1 LEEVKNVKNNKPNY
15 KDNPIIAALILF
27 LITAVV
33 TLALAATNVNTR
45 DIITEQAKRDAD
57 AARLKVF
64 DKADHFEEV
73 TKDKWPE
80 TNATIASVY
89 KAIDANDD
97 VLGLVIASS
106 SKGYAG
112 NIDVMSGISLDMAVT
127 GVTVLYDNETPGLGK
142 KVANKSFISN
152 FIGKSPVLSF
162 SLKKG
167 ESNTNHVDAIAGATI
182 SSKAMMNAVNE
193 ALSFAKQLFQE
204 MKTGGN

>member
-1 LEEVKNVKNNKPNY
+1 MKNSKRNY

-33 TLALAATNVNTR
+33 TLALAAANVNTR
-45 DIITEQAKRDAD
+45 DIITEQAKKDAD

-64 DKADHFEEV
+64 DKADRFEEI
-73 TKDKWPE
+73 TKDKWPSQ
-80 TNATIASVY
+80 NINIASVH
-89 KAIDANDD
+89 KALGANGD

-112 NIDVMSGISLDMAVT
+112 NIDIMSGISADMVVT

-142 KVANKSFISN
+142 KVAGKGFIKN
-152 FIGKSPVLSF
+152 FTGRSPDLSF
-162 SLKKG
+162 SLKKDDK
-167 ESNTNHVDAIAGATI
+167 NTNHVDAIAGATI

-193 ALSFAKQLFQE
+193 ALSVAKQIFQE
-204 MKTGGN
+204 MKAGGN